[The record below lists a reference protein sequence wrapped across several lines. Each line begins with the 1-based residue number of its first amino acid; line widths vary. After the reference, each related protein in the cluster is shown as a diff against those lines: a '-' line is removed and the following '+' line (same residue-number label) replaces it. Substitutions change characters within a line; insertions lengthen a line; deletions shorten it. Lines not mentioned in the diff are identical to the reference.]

1 MPDILIDGGNTEEA
15 VAAMRAAL
23 REIFD
28 IEPIRSSRGGGEPPG
43 TRTLGEI
50 GLIVLAFPPA
60 AIYGKKM
67 IAEFGLGELC
77 RRLIGRAEKAEKAT
91 GARFLLDPGDGSKPV
106 PLHEAH
112 HDKLREALDAL
123 KAHHKNA

>member
-1 MPDILIDGGNTEEA
+1 MPDILIDGGNAEEA
-15 VAAMRAAL
+15 AAAMRTAL

-28 IEPIRSSRGGGEPPG
+28 VEPTRSVRGGAEPPG

-77 RRLIGRAEKAEKAT
+77 RRLIGRAVTVEKAT
-91 GARFLLDPGDGSKPV
+91 HARILLDPGDGTKPV

-112 HDKLREALDAL
+112 PDKLREALDAL
-123 KAHHKNA
+123 KAQHKSA